1 VSVLFAMMGFK
12 ICFYRALYNGSSL
25 FAYTSIVS
33 QYIEIKQT
41 WNCASNDMTVVVP
54 VYS

>member
-1 VSVLFAMMGFK
+1 MMGFK

-33 QYIEIKQT
+33 QYIKIKHKFG
-41 WNCASNDMTVVVP
+41 TVHQMI
-54 VYS
+54 